1 MNHKNPPKR
10 RSRSLRGL
18 YSSLLVLI
26 IVCCT
31 GGGWVAAQTAAD
43 HTPARLAQVS
53 AIEDNGTVDRIPERY
68 QLGQQLYL
76 ENCATCH
83 IGLPPQVLPT
93 ETWRRLLQDSEHY
106 GQTIKLLVD
115 PSRLLVW
122 NYLQTFSRP
131 QAKDEEVPYR
141 VASSR
146 YFKAL
151 HPKVKMSQ
159 PANISSCV
167 TCHPGASQ
175 YNFRKLT
182 AEWENS
188 P

>member
-1 MNHKNPPKR
+1 
-10 RSRSLRGL
+10 
-18 YSSLLVLI
+18 
-26 IVCCT
+26 
-31 GGGWVAAQTAAD
+31 
-43 HTPARLAQVS
+43 
-53 AIEDNGTVDRIPERY
+53 
-68 QLGQQLYL
+68 
-76 ENCATCH
+76 
-83 IGLPPQVLPT
+83 
-93 ETWRRLLQDSEHY
+93 
-106 GQTIKLLVD
+106 
-115 PSRLLVW
+115 VW

-131 QAKDEEVPYR
+131 QAKDEELPYR
-141 VASSR
+141 AANSR

-159 PANISSCV
+159 AANISSCV

>member
-1 MNHKNPPKR
+1 MNHKNPPKLR
-10 RSRSLRGL
+10 YRGLRGL
-18 YSSLLVLI
+18 YSTLLVLI
-26 IVCCT
+26 IACCIC
-31 GGGWVAAQTAAD
+31 GGRVAAEAASSN
-43 HTPARLAQVS
+43 TPARLAQVS

-93 ETWRRLLQDSEHY
+93 ETWRRLLQDPQHY
-106 GQTIKLLVD
+106 GQTLKLLVD
-115 PSRLLVW
+115 PPRLLVW
-122 NYLQTFSRP
+122 NYLQTYSRP
-131 QAKDEEVPYR
+131 QAKDEELPYR
-141 VASSR
+141 AATSR

-151 HPKVKMSQ
+151 HPRVKLPQ
-159 PANISSCV
+159 PANISSCA

-182 AEWENS
+182 AEWQNS

>member
-31 GGGWVAAQTAAD
+31 GGGWVAAQTAASNI
-43 HTPARLAQVS
+43 PARLAQVS
-53 AIEDNGTVDRIPERY
+53 AIEDNGTVDRIPDRY

-83 IGLPPQVLPT
+83 IALPPQVLPT
-93 ETWRRLLQDSEHY
+93 ETWRRLLQDSQHY

-115 PSRLLVW
+115 PPRLLVW
-122 NYLQTFSRP
+122 NYLQTFSRS
-131 QAKDEEVPYR
+131 QAKDEEIAYR
-141 VASSR
+141 VANSR

-159 PANISSCV
+159 PANNSSCV

>member
-1 MNHKNPPKR
+1 MNHKTPPKR
-10 RSRSLRGL
+10 RSRGLRKL
-18 YSSLLVLI
+18 YSTLLVLI
-26 IVCCT
+26 IFCCT
-31 GGGWVAAQTAAD
+31 GGGLVAAQTASSN
-43 HTPARLAQVS
+43 TPARLAQVS
-53 AIEDNGTVDRIPERY
+53 AVEDNGTVDRIPERY

-93 ETWRRLLQDSEHY
+93 ETWRRLLQDPQHY
-106 GQTIKLLVD
+106 GQTLILRVD
-115 PSRLLVW
+115 PPRLLVW
-122 NYLQTFSRP
+122 NDQQPYSRP
-131 QAKDEEVPYR
+131 PPTDEELAYR
-141 VASSR
+141 VATSR

-151 HPKVKMSQ
+151 HPRVKLPQ

-167 TCHPGASQ
+167 TCHPGVSQ

-182 AEWENS
+182 AEWENA

>member
-10 RSRSLRGL
+10 RSRSWRGL

-53 AIEDNGTVDRIPERY
+53 AIEDNGTVDRIPDRY

-93 ETWRRLLQDSEHY
+93 ETWRRLLQDPQHY

-122 NYLQTFSRP
+122 NYLQTFSRR
-131 QAKDEEVPYR
+131 QAKDEELPYR
-141 VASSR
+141 AANSR

-159 PANISSCV
+159 VANISSCV

>member
-1 MNHKNPPKR
+1 MKQAKPRK
-10 RSRSLRGL
+10 RSRVGWRGL
-18 YSSLLVLI
+18 YSTLLLLI
-26 IVCCT
+26 VVCCI
-31 GGGWVAAQTAAD
+31 GGWVAAHAAYSR
-43 HTPARLAQVS
+43 TPARLAQVS
-53 AIEDNGTVDRIPERY
+53 AIEEIGTVDRIPPRY
-68 QLGQQLYL
+68 ELGQQLYL

-93 ETWRRLLQDSEHY
+93 ETWRRLLQDSQHY
-106 GQTIKLLVD
+106 GQTLKLLVD
-115 PSRLLVW
+115 PQRLLVW

-131 QAKDEEVPYR
+131 QAKEEEVPYR
-141 VASSR
+141 MSNSR

-151 HPKVKMSQ
+151 HPRVKLSQ

-167 TCHPGASQ
+167 TCHPGVSQ

-182 AEWENS
+182 AEWEKS